1 MENSN
6 PDLVKIK
13 QLIDSC
19 EYNQAQKI
27 LENLYKT
34 NENNIEI
41 IDLLSDVYFNQDKIE
56 KSKKLILKSIN
67 LSPNTNPEKYMTYGQ
82 IINNPEESVKYYNYA
97 ISLFKQQLNENPN
110 NNDLK
115 ESIAS
120 GLASIA
126 SLYMTTD
133 LCDKPNAEEIC
144 ENSIREGLNISNN
157 NIDILLQLSNLR
169 ILRKRDDEAKNA
181 LNKIMNEINVID
193 ITDEKFPD
201 HDVLLNIANNYAEIN
216 MYPEA
221 IKILNILVKI
231 DDEDLNCW
239 YLMAFDNYQ
248 IHNFKEAYD
257 IVLKI
262 FDIYNANPNKFNE
275 LYDVISASQELKNN
289 LEQRKDNLINEN
301 EEILKNNNED
311 YISDGNEDEE
321 MDN

>member
-41 IDLLSDVYFNQDKIE
+41 IDLLSDVYFNQDNIE
-56 KSKKLILKSIN
+56 QAKKLIKKSIN

-169 ILRKRDDEAKNA
+169 ILRKRDEEAKNA
-181 LNKIMNEINVID
+181 LNKIMNEINIID

-239 YLMAFDNYQ
+239 YLIAFDNYQ

-311 YISDGNEDEE
+311 DKSDEDEE

>member
-1 MENSN
+1 METSN

-13 QLIDSC
+13 SLIDSC

-27 LENLYKT
+27 LENLYKS
-34 NENNIEI
+34 NENKIEI
-41 IDLLSDVYFNQDKIE
+41 IDLLSDVYFNQDNLE
-56 KSKKLILKSIN
+56 SAKKLIKKSIK

-169 ILRKRDDEAKNA
+169 ILRKRDEEAKNA
-181 LNKIMNEINVID
+181 LNKIMNEINIID

-216 MYPEA
+216 MYVEA

-239 YLMAFDNYQ
+239 YLIAFDNYQ
-248 IHNFKEAYD
+248 IRNFKEAYD

-262 FDIYNANPNKFNE
+262 FDIYNSNPNKFNE
-275 LYDVISASQELKNN
+275 LNDIISASEELKNN

>member
-6 PDLVKIK
+6 PDLEKIK
-13 QLIDSC
+13 NLIESC
-19 EYNQAQKI
+19 EYSQAQLL
-27 LENLYKT
+27 LENLYK
-34 NENNIEI
+34 NNQNNIEI

-67 LSPNTNPEKYMTYGQ
+67 LSPNTNPEKYMTLGQ
-82 IINNPEESVKYYNYA
+82 IINNPEESVKYYNQA
-97 ISLFKQQLNENPN
+97 ISLYKQQLNENPN

-133 LCDKPNAEEIC
+133 LCDKNNAEEIC
-144 ENSIREGLNISNN
+144 ENSIREGLNINNN

-169 ILRKRDDEAKNA
+169 ILRKRDDEAKST
-181 LNKIMNEINVID
+181 LNKIMNLINVID

-201 HDVLLNIANNYAEIN
+201 HGVLLNIANNYAEIN
-216 MYPEA
+216 MYEQA
-221 IKILNILVKI
+221 IQILNILVKI
-231 DDEDLNCW
+231 DDEDINCW
-239 YLMAFDNYQ
+239 YLIAFDNYQ

-262 FDIYNANPNKFNE
+262 FDIYNKNPTKFNGFE
-275 LYDVISASQELKNN
+275 DIISASEELKNN
-289 LEQRKDNLINEN
+289 LEQKCNLVNEH
-301 EEILKNNNED
+301 EEILKNN
-311 YISDGNEDEE
+311 DEE
-321 MDN
+321 DNISEEDIEMKN

>member
-41 IDLLSDVYFNQDKIE
+41 IDLLSDVYFNQDNIE
-56 KSKKLILKSIN
+56 QAKKLIKKSIN
-67 LSPNTNPEKYMTYGQ
+67 LSPNKNPEKYMTYGQ

-169 ILRKRDDEAKNA
+169 ILRKRDEEAKNA
-181 LNKIMNEINVID
+181 LNKIMNEINIID

-239 YLMAFDNYQ
+239 YLIAFDNYQ

-311 YISDGNEDEE
+311 DKSDEDEE